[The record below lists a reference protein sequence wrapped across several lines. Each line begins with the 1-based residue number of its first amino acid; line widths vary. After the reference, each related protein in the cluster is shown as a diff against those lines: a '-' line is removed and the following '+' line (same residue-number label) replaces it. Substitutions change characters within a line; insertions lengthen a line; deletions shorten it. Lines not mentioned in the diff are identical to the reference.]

1 MPTDADAR
9 PKDHSDNSTQAEG
22 SQLRSIHGGLRG
34 WPISSETKMRASP
47 STSCEQPKLPTPPPF
62 ELARVELRALA
73 ITPLEF
79 PITPLRITVAMA
91 QPGRHLP
98 TVPTS
103 LLALSGPT
111 GGVLTLFQ
119 PSLPPEPLNCRTEPP
134 PLGWC
139 APKKFAFAAL
149 VGLELGWRNP
159 PELGPLRCS
168 PPPVALRAEAGGAI
182 AIADKTTAAI
192 AAVARIGRIPV
203 ARPQC
208 RSTRDEVG
216 RRAPVVN
223 INRSNSIGPRQTKVY
238 EGRVTFMVRG

>member
-62 ELARVELRALA
+62 ELACVELRALA

-91 QPGRHLP
+91 QPRRHLP

-111 GGVLTLFQ
+111 
-119 PSLPPEPLNCRTEPP
+119 R
-134 PLGWC
+134 WC
-139 APKKFAFAAL
+139 ANAIPALPSPGTAELSHRASAAG
-149 VGLELGWRNP
+149 VVRAE
-159 PELGPLRCS
+159 EVCVRCS
-168 PPPVALRAEAGGAI
+168 GRAVTWLAQPTGTRSAQMLFTYSGA
-182 AIADKTTAAI
+182 
-192 AAVARIGRIPV
+192 ARGSR
-203 ARPQC
+203 RSNGDRRYDHCGNCCGSEDWTHSC
-208 RSTRDEVG
+208 RSPTVSLYTR
-216 RRAPVVN
+216 
-223 INRSNSIGPRQTKVY
+223 
-238 EGRVTFMVRG
+238 